1 MGVLYNSSIP
11 SQCNVYHDSFSINDD
26 RSCAS
31 FSTRH
36 RSAYYSGTAS
46 RLYHSFLLVICHVG
60 HVRGTSHQWSL
71 QGNGDKVKTLE
82 RIENAEDKS
91 DGTLALSG
99 KMTIRRGPAS
109 CGAATRKS
117 ENLTPIHQSRH
128 AARKQPP
135 DELAPG
141 DAGDTDSRP
150 ISKPA
155 SLGNNHPAT
164 QANPGAES
172 IKDRAIAE
180 SRQEKQKFS
189 VCALE
194 DNIDAADVPLPPSPP
209 PLPLNDHNKGRE
221 HVLASVVSRLQKRA
235 REDNYEDVTQIPVHF
250 KKVMRRS
257 QKVTVY
263 EQQPDAK
270 SILSAIL
277 AEPKDSLPTFEVS
290 RKYRAMDLD

>member
-11 SQCNVYHDSFSINDD
+11 SQCNVYYDSFSINDD

-36 RSAYYSGTAS
+36 RSACYSGTAS

-60 HVRGTSHQWSL
+60 HVRGISYQWSL

-82 RIENAEDKS
+82 GIENAENKS

-99 KMTIRRGPAS
+99 KMTIRRRPVS

-128 AARKQPP
+128 AARKEPP

-141 DAGDTDSRP
+141 DAGDTDGKP

-155 SLGNNHPAT
+155 SLENNHPAT

-172 IKDRAIAE
+172 IRGRAVAE

-189 VCALE
+189 VYALE
-194 DNIDAADVPLPPSPP
+194 DEINAANVPLPPSPP
-209 PLPLNDHNKGRE
+209 PLPLNDHHKGRE
-221 HVLASVVSRLQKRA
+221 HVLASVVGRLQKRA
-235 REDNYEDVTQIPVHF
+235 REDNYGDVTQTPVHF

-257 QKVTVY
+257 QNVMVY
-263 EQQPDAK
+263 EQQLDAK
-270 SILSAIL
+270 TIFSAVL
-277 AEPKDSLPTFEVS
+277 AEPIGSLPTFEVS
-290 RKYRAMDLD
+290 RKDKAMDLD